1 MTQQLVMQLDE
12 NLNSTISVLCIFSAS
27 DDYEGIE
34 VSLTFAAD
42 EIESRE
48 KCLSVEI
55 IADLLVEETEGFI
68 LFINTS
74 DPSVMIARSSSSVI
88 LHDSSGKKY
97 GLLRLVPV

>member
-1 MTQQLVMQLDE
+1 MF
-12 NLNSTISVLCIFSAS
+12 CIFSAS

-48 KCLSVEI
+48 KCLSIEI
-55 IADLLVEETEGFI
+55 ITDLLIEETESFT

-74 DPSVMIARSSSSVI
+74 DPSVMIARNSSSAI
-88 LHDSSGKKY
+88 LRDSSGKKY
-97 GLLRLVPV
+97 GLLHLVHVWPQFRDMNTGV